1 MAGNALRT
9 ATTAAAV
16 GSTLVGGVFFAFSTF
31 VMPALRRLPPTDGLV
46 AMQAMNR
53 AAPASG
59 LFMAALGGT
68 ALLSLGLGADAA
80 THLDD
85 DHARY
90 ALLGAGLYLSSIAI
104 TAGYHVPHND
114 TLALVEPAGAGAGD
128 AWLGYARGWVAW
140 NHVRTITSLAA
151 GVSFSFGSRYAPDDP

>member
-31 VMPALRRLPPTDGLV
+31 VMPALRRLPPTDGLA

-68 ALLSLGLGADAA
+68 ALLSLGLAANAA
-80 THLDD
+80 THLDEA
-85 DHARY
+85 HARY
-90 ALLGAGLYLSSIAI
+90 ELLGAALYLSSIAI

-151 GVSFSFGSRYAPDDP
+151 GVSFALALRAG

>member
-1 MAGNALRT
+1 MTGNALRA

-31 VMPALRRLPPTDGLV
+31 VMPALRRLPPTDGLT

-68 ALLSLGLGADAA
+68 ALVSLGLAA
-80 THLDD
+80 NATTHLDEA
-85 DHARY
+85 HARY
-90 ALLGAGLYLSSIAI
+90 ELVGAALFLSSIAI
-104 TAGYHVPHND
+104 TGGYHVPHND
-114 TLALVEPAGAGAGD
+114 TLALVDPAGAGAGD
-128 AWLGYARGWVAW
+128 AWLGYFRGWVAW
-140 NHVRTITSLAA
+140 NHVRTITALAG
-151 GVSFSFGSRYAPDDP
+151 GVSFVLALRP

>member
-46 AMQAMNR
+46 AMQAINR

-68 ALLSLGLGADAA
+68 ALLSLGLAANAA
-80 THLDD
+80 THLDEA
-85 DHARY
+85 HARY
-90 ALLGAGLYLSSIAI
+90 ELLGAVLFLSSIAI
-104 TAGYHVPHND
+104 TGGYHVPHND
-114 TLALVEPAGAGAGD
+114 TLALVDPAGAGAGD
-128 AWLGYARGWVAW
+128 AWLGYVRGWVAW
-140 NHVRTITSLAA
+140 NHVRTITPLAA
-151 GVSFSFGSRYAPDDP
+151 GVSFVLALRAR

>member
-1 MAGNALRT
+1 VTPLTVGT
-9 ATTAAAV
+9 AVAC
-16 GSTLVGGVFFAFSTF
+16 GLVGGVFFAFSTF
-31 VMPALRRLPPTDGLV
+31 VMPALRRLPPTDGLA

-68 ALLSLGLGADAA
+68 ALLSLGLAADAT

-85 DHARY
+85 AHARY
-90 ALLGAGLYLSSIAI
+90 GLLGAGLYLSSIAI
-104 TAGYHVPHND
+104 TGGYHVPHND
-114 TLALVEPAGAGAGD
+114 ALALVDPARSGAAD

-140 NHVRTITSLAA
+140 NHVRTVTALSA
-151 GVSFSFGSRYAPDDP
+151 GVSFTLALRAG